1 MLLNKGG
8 HTNFLQQAA
17 LIASDLGGSDSED
30 LRCHCP
36 NEVLSG
42 RPILLRECQDGI
54 S

>member
-1 MLLNKGG
+1 MLLNKDG
-8 HTNFLQQAA
+8 HTNFLQRAA
-17 LIASDLGGSDSED
+17 LIASDLGGPDPED

-36 NEVLSG
+36 QEVISV